1 MSRLELV
8 TDNSILM
15 EDYRLDPRSSIPNDL
30 KVMRLKIM
38 DLRDML
44 KNPIAVEALQ
54 DQLPALDAIAT
65 DILEL
70 MHEVTND

>member
-65 DILEL
+65 DILTL
-70 MHEVTND
+70 MHEVSND